1 MLFMLNNLLRAS
13 HSPLAY
19 APTTPSPSFPSSSP
33 SLDKKS
39 SAKVMLVP
47 STTTTATNYETWIK
61 TIEVILRHNFSTL
74 FERLRDTSTQRVSG
88 VDVVYYNDDL
98 ISPTTK
104 TVREEEKLSELQL
117 EILKAENK

>member
-1 MLFMLNNLLRAS
+1 
-13 HSPLAY
+13 
-19 APTTPSPSFPSSSP
+19 
-33 SLDKKS
+33 
-39 SAKVMLVP
+39 MLVP

-61 TIEVILRHNFSTL
+61 TIEVIVRHNFSTL